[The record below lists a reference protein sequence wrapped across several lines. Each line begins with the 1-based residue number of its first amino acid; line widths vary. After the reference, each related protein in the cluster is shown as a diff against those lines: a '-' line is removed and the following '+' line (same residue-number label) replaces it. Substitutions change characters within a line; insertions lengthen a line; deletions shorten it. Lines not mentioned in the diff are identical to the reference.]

1 MTQPFPHEPPARLP
15 DLEALALFIAVDETG
30 SVGAAARR
38 FGISQPAASQR
49 VRLLERQLRLDL
61 LDRRTSGS
69 TVTATGRVVSDWAAE
84 LVAAGADFARDVRTL
99 SGEHE
104 SRLRIAASLTVA
116 DYLMPTWLMTLN
128 GIRPD
133 VSVSLQPMNS
143 EKVIDLVVGSDVD
156 LGFVEGPREPSE
168 VRSVIVGRD
177 DLVLVVA
184 QTHAWATPPTPL
196 TARDLA
202 KSRMVLREPGSGTRQ
217 VFDRALSAHGE
228 SITPYMELGST
239 TSIKQAV
246 ASGRDASVLSRLS
259 VRNELAAGRL
269 IEVPLAGLDLSREFR
284 AVWQS
289 GWTPTGPA
297 GTLLSVCTRAPI
309 DESAR
314 RDRAHPSR

>member
-1 MTQPFPHEPPARLP
+1 MTQSLPHELPERLP
-15 DLEALALFIAVDETG
+15 DLEALALFITVDEMG

-49 VRLLERQLRLDL
+49 LRRLERQLGLDL

-69 TVTATGRVVSDWAAE
+69 TVTATGRVVSDWATE
-84 LVAAGADFARDVRTL
+84 LVTAAGDFARDVRTL

-133 VSVSLQPMNS
+133 VAVSLQPMNS
-143 EKVIDLVVGSDVD
+143 ENVIDLVLGGNVE
-156 LGFVEGPREPSE
+156 LGFVEGPRALSE
-168 VRSVIVGRD
+168 VRSVTVGRD

-184 QTHAWATPPTPL
+184 QTHAWATARTPL
-196 TARDLA
+196 TPHELA
-202 KSRMVLREPGSGTRQ
+202 QSRMVLREPGSGTRQ
-217 VFDRALSAHGE
+217 VLDRALSIHGE

-246 ASGRDASVLSRLS
+246 ASGRDASVLSRLT

-284 AVWQS
+284 AIWQA

-314 RDRAHPSR
+314 KSANSVR